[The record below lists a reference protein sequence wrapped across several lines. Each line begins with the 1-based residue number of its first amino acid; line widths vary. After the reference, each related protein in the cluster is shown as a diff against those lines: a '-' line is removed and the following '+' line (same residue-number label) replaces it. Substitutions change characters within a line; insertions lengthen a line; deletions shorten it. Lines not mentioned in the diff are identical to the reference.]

1 MELLTTAYDP
11 DATEAPAAAYS
22 EYDQYY
28 DLYATPSAAPAGADD
43 QGLYATPTA
52 APAAGRRR
60 LDDGYDVYYGEGYCS
75 DVNGVGLEHS
85 VYGYSSAE
93 ECGSLCIDYGSTNGI
108 DFVGVRY
115 DDFGGTAYYCECQT
129 TCDCKFGFL
138 GTSYALVPAGT
149 DWAASSAGGRG
160 RGGRG
165 RRRAR
170 RWPRRR
176 RRSRPAPS

>member
-75 DVNGVGLEHS
+75 DANGVGLEHS

-108 DFVGVRY
+108 DFGPIFVRRATEVTREL
-115 DDFGGTAYYCECQT
+115 GT
-129 TCDCKFGFL
+129 FL
-138 GTSYALVPAGT
+138 GLQLNDVLQPEEPPALGH
-149 DWAASSAGGRG
+149 
-160 RGGRG
+160 
-165 RRRAR
+165 
-170 RWPRRR
+170 
-176 RRSRPAPS
+176 